1 MVEKQ
6 LKDRIIETALTL
18 FEKYGY
24 HGVTVDRIVAECG
37 ASKGGFYH
45 NFKSKDELL
54 YHIHDVFI
62 TYVLNK
68 AQEAYVKYK
77 TPTKRL
83 CAIIQSF
90 VRVFHIYK
98 PHITVFNQEA
108 AYLKPEYAEKI
119 NAKREQ
125 YKQII
130 FQVLREGIEAKQFR
144 AEVPVEIAGLS
155 IIGMVNWMY
164 KWYKPD
170 GPMSIEQIATAFND
184 LILHSLLTEE
194 AKRDE
199 DISSFLLSHV
209 GDE

>member
-1 MVEKQ
+1 M
-6 LKDRIIETALTL
+6 
-18 FEKYGY
+18 
-24 HGVTVDRIVAECG
+24 
-37 ASKGGFYH
+37 
-45 NFKSKDELL
+45 
-54 YHIHDVFI
+54 
-62 TYVLNK
+62 
-68 AQEAYVKYK
+68 
-77 TPTKRL
+77 
-83 CAIIQSF
+83 
-90 VRVFHIYK
+90 
-98 PHITVFNQEA
+98 
-108 AYLKPEYAEKI
+108 
-119 NAKREQ
+119 
-125 YKQII
+125 
-130 FQVLREGIEAKQFR
+130 LREGIEAKQFR